1 MALDVFSDMFP
12 KEELNEHKILNKLL
26 TSDEHLNMKTRINEP
41 IIVALFDTSAER
53 FRRIFPT
60 LKKEKNKSASLLE
73 FFSKDWKELM
83 VSFPA
88 GEGRKEITTAI
99 AGLRDQEK
107 NVSMLERLTGLKRE

>member
-41 IIVALFDTSAER
+41 IIVALFDTSAMR
-53 FRRIFPT
+53 F
-60 LKKEKNKSASLLE
+60 KKKKMKKCADLLE
-73 FFSKDWKELM
+73 YFSKDWKELM